1 FLRCELC
8 MNAVYSAFLTV
19 VLLPEGL
26 EFLGFTLCHDDL
38 LCQADRGSPPGI
50 DNERIQQ
57 RQQDDNPCSFAK
69 GAVAC
74 SQMGQDAHEAAS
86 RVWAIVIVRV
96 KTIVLLSGPVLG
108 WPILTVGK
116 WGEASSASFS
126 CATSW

>member
-1 FLRCELC
+1 
-8 MNAVYSAFLTV
+8 MNAVYSAFPTV
-19 VLLPEGL
+19 VLLPKGL
-26 EFLGFTLCHDDL
+26 EFLEFTLCHDDL
-38 LCQADRGSPPGI
+38 LLQADRGSPPGI
-50 DNERIQQ
+50 DHERIQQ
-57 RQQDDNPCSFAK
+57 RQEDGSPCSYDKEAF
-69 GAVAC
+69 AC

-96 KTIVLLSGPVLG
+96 KTIVLLSGPILG